1 MIYTDIRVS
10 NIPVKV
16 HIKPYN
22 VQLVFMCNL
31 MFALEKGQN
40 ALLESPTGTGKT
52 FALLYPTLAWLKH
65 QRDNYPGGPHR
76 QIILATRTHS

>member
-1 MIYTDIRVS
+1 MKEPFTDLKLKPGFIFTEIKVN
-10 NIPVKV
+10 NIPVHL
-16 HIKPYN
+16 HIKPYS

-52 FALLYPTLAWLKH
+52 FAILYPALAWLK
-65 QRDNYPGGPHR
+65 Y
-76 QIILATRTHS
+76 